1 MLVFLNLKETLNSIG
16 VLSPKLLSSKQ
27 KASLLVFLAINT
39 WQLFVLKQNLE
50 DLFSLSSKK
59 ETLRILQLTALPAVG
74 VKSSQN

>member
-16 VLSPKLLSSKQ
+16 VLSPKLLSLKQ

-59 ETLRILQLTALPAVG
+59 EILRILQLTALPAVG

>member
-16 VLSPKLLSSKQ
+16 VLSPKLLSLKQ